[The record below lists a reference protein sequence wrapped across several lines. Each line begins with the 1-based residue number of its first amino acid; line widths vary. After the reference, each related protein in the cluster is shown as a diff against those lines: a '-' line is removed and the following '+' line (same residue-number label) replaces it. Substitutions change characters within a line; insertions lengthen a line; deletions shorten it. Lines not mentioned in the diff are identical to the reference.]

1 MPMDA
6 WKIACTTC
14 GWSNY
19 GADKFA
25 VEHSGVVHAEM
36 LTTGHTLGEMKFLPG
51 GWVR

>member
-6 WKIACTTC
+6 WKVRCKTC
-14 GWSNY
+14 GWANW

-25 VEHSGVVHAEM
+25 VEHSAIVHTEM
-36 LTTGHTLGEMKFLPG
+36 LTTGHEAGELEYLPG